1 MGQSS
6 VVNQFQ
12 STGVPGEFSRSHNQ
26 ESRGAIINSA
36 TEANNVVGRV
46 VNTFNG
52 NDANVGV
59 GANGNFAGILAC
71 PKTGVRVGLGAQAFL
86 PNESQVEVAE
96 RGFMFV
102 NLPAAAA
109 NGDFVYY
116 SNTTGELAARTPDTA
131 APAGHSRLPGGLV
144 KGLNVTEAGTAEIY
158 FDMAGSTV
166 ETA

>member
-1 MGQSS
+1 MTQSS

-12 STGVPGEFSRSHNQ
+12 SSGVPGEFSRSHNQ

-46 VNTFNG
+46 VMTITG
-52 NDANVGV
+52 QQHNVAVAG
-59 GANGNFAGILAC
+59 NGNFAGILAC
-71 PKTGVRVGLGAQAFL
+71 PKTSIRPSLSAQAFL

-96 RGFMFV
+96 RGFLWV
-102 NLPAAAA
+102 NLPAAAED
-109 NGDFVYY
+109 GDFVYY
-116 SNTTGELAARTPDTA
+116 NDTTGVLATA
-131 APAGHSRLPGGLV
+131 PPATSAPSGHSRVPGGLV
-144 KGLNVTEAGTAEIY
+144 KGPRVTAAGTAEIY

>member
-1 MGQSS
+1 MQSS
-6 VVNQFQ
+6 VVNNFQ
-12 STGVPGEFSRSHNQ
+12 ATGIAGEFSRSHNQ

-36 TEANNVVGRV
+36 VEANNVVGRV
-46 VNTFNG
+46 VKTFSG
-52 NDANVGV
+52 NNDNVGV
-59 GANGNFAGILAC
+59 AADGNFAGILAC
-71 PKTGVRVGLGAQAFL
+71 PKTSVRPSLDAQSFL
-86 PNESQVEVAE
+86 PNESQVEISE

-116 SNTTGELAARTPDTA
+116 SDTTGELATAAPAAA
-131 APAGHSRLPGGLV
+131 APAGHSRVSGGLV
-144 KGLNVTEAGTAEIY
+144 KGLNVTGAGVGEIY